1 MFDVSLLDIIDNKVV
16 VLSFLIL
23 LTYDIVT
30 AALLF

>member
-23 LTYDIVT
+23 LTYDIVA